1 MKPTEK
7 SASYDKEKEDGNSEE
22 QQLLDNKGLFKHVR
36 YWKPVHPMDFKDVK
50 KAIKGNRVLP
60 ESFDNSF
67 SCQQG
72 RWYRGTQ

>member
-22 QQLLDNKGLFKHVR
+22 QQLLDNKGLFKYVR
-36 YWKPVHPMDFKDVK
+36 YRKLVHPMDFKGAK

-60 ESFDNSF
+60 ESFDNF
-67 SCQQG
+67 LACQQG
-72 RWYRGTQ
+72 RWYRGIQ